1 MFERHSACRNS
12 VNASDIYVMSFEEEV
27 NKFIPTGELLEKF
40 MFNMSV
46 PDYAKNGS
54 NSNIEYAI
62 MFTSML
68 KYSFSD
74 NFYSKLVSLVE
85 TYYSN
90 THDVQLFASPI
101 YRESMSFSVDQWE
114 SCMNRYAGTLNIF
127 QGGAV
132 MKADIFGGIWAGV
145 GYMDYYSTI
154 RRLSAVIAEMKNS
167 NMFYEGTDMVNVDV
181 LKNVGD
187 CLQVLHNVS
196 ALYDEKLD
204 VKAAFSQDSM
214 KRYRGLPSGGVNF
227 DSMVTP
233 DLQKFTKVVAN
244 WSMGK
249 GSTHDELVG
258 RLSVELEKVSPDELW
273 GLMSCGVEHGYEKYA
288 GLSKAY
294 IKAMFK

>member
-1 MFERHSACRNS
+1 
-12 VNASDIYVMSFEEEV
+12 MSFEDEV
-27 NKFIPTGELLEKF
+27 NKFIPTSELLEKF
-40 MFNMSV
+40 MFGTPV
-46 PDYAKNGS
+46 PDYAQNGS
-54 NSNIEYAI
+54 NSNVEYSI
-62 MFTSML
+62 MVTSML

-101 YRESMSFSVDQWE
+101 YRESMSFSVEQWE

-132 MKADIFGGIWAGV
+132 MKADVFGGIWAGV

-154 RRLSAVIAEMKNS
+154 RRLSAVVAEMKNS
-167 NMFYEGTDMVNVDV
+167 QTFYDGTDMVNVDV

-187 CLQVLHNVS
+187 CLQILHNAS
-196 ALYDEKLD
+196 ALHGENLNIA
-204 VKAAFSQDSM
+204 AAFSHDSM
-214 KRYRGLPSGGVNF
+214 KRYRGLQSGGVNF

-233 DLQKFTKVVAN
+233 DLQKFTKVVTN
-244 WSMGK
+244 WNAGK
-249 GSTHDELVG
+249 ALTHDELVYK
-258 RLSVELEKVSPDELW
+258 LSGELEKVTPEELW
-273 GLMSCGVEHGYEKYA
+273 VLMSCGVEHSYEQYA
-288 GLSKAY
+288 GLSKSY

>member
-1 MFERHSACRNS
+1 MFERHSACRISLNT
-12 VNASDIYVMSFEEEV
+12 SDIYVMSFEDEV
-27 NKFIPTGELLEKF
+27 SKFIPTGELLEKF
-40 MFNMSV
+40 MFNLSV
-46 PDYAKNGS
+46 PDYAHGGS
-54 NSNIEYAI
+54 NSNADYAI
-62 MFTSML
+62 MVTSML

-74 NFYSKLVSLVE
+74 NFYPKLVSLVE
-85 TYYSN
+85 MYYSN

-101 YRESMSFSVDQWE
+101 YRESMSFSIEQWE

-154 RRLSAVIAEMKNS
+154 RRLSAVVAEMKNS
-167 NMFYEGTDMVNVDV
+167 QTFYEGTDMVNVDV

-187 CLQVLHNVS
+187 CLQMLHNAS
-196 ALYDEKLD
+196 ALHDAKLD
-204 VKAAFSQDSM
+204 VKAAFSQDGM
-214 KRYRGLPSGGVNF
+214 KRYRGLQSGGVNF

-244 WSMGK
+244 WSMGEALP
-249 GSTHDELVG
+249 HDVLVG
-258 RLSVELEKVSPDELW
+258 RLSAELDKVAPDELW
-273 GLMSCGVEHGYEKYA
+273 VLMSCGVEDSYEQYA
-288 GLSKAY
+288 GLSKSY